1 MPGADM
7 KDPAAH
13 GLHLNRPLASATRI
27 CPGSQSAHCPAC
39 LAAGVQSEQA
49 EAPAADARPA
59 GQGMQ
64 ASPPAEYQVAGHSLQ
79 NPHPTQSPAPCPP
92 VAAAPAAEGSN
103 PGLHVARQLS
113 REGDAKVPDGQAE
126 QLVPGTA
133 EKLRVCG
140 EGGALS
146 FTPSAFSQ
154 IIPHPASWDTHVPA
168 PQTAQA
174 GWSDAS
180 GPVES
185 PWPTGQVWPQ
195 EVREMEEKVPAAHDW
210 QAEAPP
216 PEKVPAGQERQVDM
230 PTSEY
235 IPGAH
240 TSPHAAA
247 RPVAVE
253 KEPPAHT

>member
-133 EKLRVCG
+133 EK
-140 EGGALS
+140 
-146 FTPSAFSQ
+146 
-154 IIPHPASWDTHVPA
+154 VPA

>member
-185 PWPTGQVWPQ
+185 PCARDRFSSLKPFRIQ
-195 EVREMEEKVPAAHDW
+195 PALGGGVKW
-210 QAEAPP
+210 QGVQRGGRSTKFITP
-216 PEKVPAGQERQVDM
+216 RW
-230 PTSEY
+230 TSCLDVYVVGVCILLE
-235 IPGAH
+235 
-240 TSPHAAA
+240 
-247 RPVAVE
+247 
-253 KEPPAHT
+253 